1 MDCTCMRKPPRLPQR
16 EATIGRLKE
25 QAEKAAAR
33 WEGDWVLPKSQ
44 ELGYFRLISGSYR
57 LPIEQQKV
65 PGLKGF
71 PGGAGGKESACQCR
85 RCKRLG
91 FDSWVRKIP
100 CGKAWQSTPIFLPG
114 EAPWMEEP
122 GGLLFMGSQRV
133 RHDWAMEVN
142 WRIRELR
149 KGGPTMSVVY
159 FRHTANVWQGC
170 DSDPRILPPES
181 TPSTTAF
188 NFTL

>member
-1 MDCTCMRKPPRLPQR
+1 MDCTCVRKPPRLPQR

-33 WEGDWVLPKSQ
+33 CEGDWVLPKSE

-57 LPIEQQKV
+57 LPSEQQKV

-100 CGKAWQSTPIFLPG
+100 YGKQGMAIHSNILAGRSPLDGGAWRATVHGVAKSQTRLSN
-114 EAPWMEEP
+114 
-122 GGLLFMGSQRV
+122 GS
-133 RHDWAMEVN
+133 
-142 WRIRELR
+142 EL
-149 KGGPTMSVVY
+149 K
-159 FRHTANVWQGC
+159 
-170 DSDPRILPPES
+170 D
-181 TPSTTAF
+181 
-188 NFTL
+188 